1 MRRLLHLL
9 GGLHAKADMGDAV
22 AKPALPVLLL
32 HHLSLFSLSH
42 GRMNLDG
49 RNVLIDFLDIASAN
63 QSLQDF
69 CLDLHQLSCIG
80 STTLQG
86 FMVLWMGTRIYSVC
100 KCLE

>member
-32 HHLSLFSLSH
+32 HHLSMFSLSH
-42 GRMNLDG
+42 GRVNLDG
-49 RNVLIDFLDIASAN
+49 RDVWIDFLDIASAN
-63 QSLQDF
+63 QSWQEI

-80 STTLQG
+80 SIT
-86 FMVLWMGTRIYSVC
+86 M
-100 KCLE
+100 

>member
-1 MRRLLHLL
+1 MCRLLHLL

-42 GRMNLDG
+42 GRVNLDG
-49 RNVLIDFLDIASAN
+49 RDVWIDFLDIASAN
-63 QSLQDF
+63 QSWQEI

-80 STTLQG
+80 SIT
-86 FMVLWMGTRIYSVC
+86 M
-100 KCLE
+100 

>member
-42 GRMNLDG
+42 GRVNLDG
-49 RNVLIDFLDIASAN
+49 RDVLIDFLDLESAI
-63 QSLQDF
+63 QSLQNL
-69 CLDLHQLSCIG
+69 CLDLCTSVIMHCIG
-80 STTLQG
+80 SITVQD
-86 FMVLWMGTRIYSVC
+86 FMVL
-100 KCLE
+100 

>member
-49 RNVLIDFLDIASAN
+49 RNVLIDSMDIASAN
-63 QSLQDF
+63 QSLQALY
-69 CLDLHQLSCIG
+69 LDLHQLSCIG
-80 STTLQG
+80 SITL
-86 FMVLWMGTRIYSVC
+86 
-100 KCLE
+100 